1 MPSLF
6 GSSGQTPFTTDDVLR
21 KKQLAEML
29 AKGSSRTDR
38 LALESNSPLL
48 AALVPV
54 LRGLGA
60 RRAEKQA
67 STAEQGLMGQ
77 RQEELARIM
86 AAGEGTREQIGTTPF
101 VDEQAQFMG
110 QESPAGLVESE
121 WPIPGRPGGRNAM
134 LRAMIE
140 SSTPE
145 FQKIGLSGMLDPGKQ
160 AEGFTLAPGQAR
172 FDSMGRPIA
181 ALPKDKT
188 EDTDKKNAQA
198 FDDSAKLRNEFI
210 NQSKDFKQVR
220 DSYERIYESAQKPSA
235 AGDLALIFNYMKM
248 LDPGSTVRE
257 GEFANAQNAA
267 GIPERVAAMYNNV
280 IAGERLTD
288 NTRADFLSRSD
299 SMYEAQLRGQSQLEE
314 VYKGLAQR
322 SGFSPD
328 NVVIDYRVK
337 GNRPKKQEGSG
348 PKVGDVMDGYRFKGG
363 NPADPNSWEPA
374 Q

>member
-6 GSSGQTPFTTDDVLR
+6 GSSGQTPVTADDVLR
-21 KKQLAEML
+21 KKQLAELMMKR
-29 AKGSSRTDR
+29 AVSPDQN
-38 LALESNSPLL
+38 AMASNSPLL
-48 AALVPV
+48 AALVP
-54 LRGLGA
+54 LMSAFAANRAQGKA
-60 RRAEKQA
+60 TEAEK
-67 STAEQGLMGQ
+67 GLMGQ
-77 RQEELARIM
+77 RQEELAKII
-86 AAGEGTREQIGTTPF
+86 AAGQGTKEQIGQTPF

-110 QESPAGLVESE
+110 QESPAGLVASE
-121 WPIPGRPGGRNAM
+121 WPIPGKPGGRDAM

-172 FDSMGRPIA
+172 FDSMGMPIA

-280 IAGERLTD
+280 IAGERLTE
-288 NTRADFLSRSD
+288 NTRNDFLTRSD
-299 SMYEAQLRGQSQLEE
+299 AMYEAQLRGQSQLEE

-337 GNRPKKQEGSG
+337 GKRPKKPEGTG
-348 PKVGDVMDGYRFKGG
+348 PQVGEVMDGYRFKGG
-363 NPADPNSWEPA
+363 NPSDPNSWE
-374 Q
+374 QVQ

>member
-6 GSSGQTPFTTDDVLR
+6 GSSGQTPVTSDDVMR
-21 KKQLAEML
+21 KKQLAELLMKQ
-29 AKGSSRTDR
+29 AATPNQQAMASQ
-38 LALESNSPLL
+38 SPLL
-48 AALVPV
+48 AALVP
-54 LRGLGA
+54 LMTALGA
-60 RRAEKQA
+60 KRAQGQATAAEK
-67 STAEQGLMGQ
+67 GLTDQ
-77 RQEELARIM
+77 RQSELAKIM
-86 AAGEGTREQIGTTPF
+86 MAGQGTPEQPAQPF

-110 QESPAGLVESE
+110 QESPQGLTATEAV
-121 WPIPGRPGGRNAM
+121 PGKPGSREAM
-134 LRAMIE
+134 LRAMVE

-145 FQKIGLSGMLDPGKQ
+145 FQKIGLTGMIDPGKQ

-172 FDSMGRPIA
+172 FDAKGRPIA

-188 EDTDKKNAQA
+188 EDLSKKNAQA
-198 FDDSAKLRNEFI
+198 FDDSTKLRNEFI

-280 IAGERLTD
+280 IAGERLTED
-288 NTRADFLSRSD
+288 TRKDFLGRSD
-299 SMYEAQLRGQSQLEE
+299 MMYEAQLRGQTQLED
-314 VYKGLAQR
+314 VYRGLAER
-322 SGFSPD
+322 SGFSPE

-337 GNRPKKQEGSG
+337 GKRPPKENGPAVGS
-348 PKVGDVMDGYRFKGG
+348 VMDGYRFKGG
-363 NPADPNSWEPA
+363 NPADPNAWEPV